1 MGSVDL
7 FTISERIGFPALVI
21 FFLSLGIYKVGKWF
35 GTKLDPLFTQFEDL
49 LKDHK
54 SLINELKEH
63 VKKNDDFII
72 DHMRKTETH
81 LVKMNDQMIIMSEL
95 AQERNAY
102 MKDTSAVYKYMNAE
116 IEPKTEPTFP

>member
-81 LVKMNDQMIIMSEL
+81 LVKMNDQMILMSEL